1 MLHVAGRESLKNLR
15 HPDRPHAAAAPSIRA
30 MNRTLT
36 RRCAAALLS
45 LLALPGVHAQ
55 QFTATTDPARA
66 QVKLPEPARPDLPSI
81 LLIGD
86 STVRN
91 GQDDGQGKGAEG
103 QWGWGN
109 PIAAYLD
116 PSQVNLVNRAVG
128 GLSSRTYRT
137 SGHWDRT
144 KALIKRGDWV
154 LMQFGHNDASPVNDN
169 SRARG
174 VLRGT
179 GPETEDIDNLLT
191 GKRETVLTYGAYLRA
206 YVAEIRALGAT
217 PVICSPV
224 IRKRWEAD
232 VQKVVRAG
240 GNYAAWAA
248 EVARQEKLAFIDLNE
263 WGALRYEALGPA
275 EVEKFFPAD
284 MPKETVHTNWLG
296 AAVNAQL
303 VIAGLLQAQVL
314 PERFY
319 LRRFTPEGA
328 DDRPVVDARKV
339 KVEAPRDP
347 RLPSLVLIGDSTVRS
362 GGQNGAWGWGER
374 IAAFFDT
381 QRINIVNN
389 AIGGRSSRTFFTEGR
404 WASVLE
410 QLKPG
415 DTLLIQFGH
424 NDGARIGD
432 PAGKNRGSVPGTGP
446 ETVEDTR
453 PDGSKEA
460 VHSFGWYLARYIG
473 EARAKGA
480 NVVVLSPVPHKDRWQ
495 AGQPRDFENYAAWG
509 EQVAREQGAAFI
521 DLTMR
526 VTEAYRAVG
535 PQRVEAFFADAR
547 THTNEAGAIFNATQ
561 VVEGLKRLPGAPL
574 TAFLKAPAP

>member
-1 MLHVAGRESLKNLR
+1 
-15 HPDRPHAAAAPSIRA
+15 
-30 MNRTLT
+30 MNRHLT

-45 LLALPGVHAQ
+45 LLALPWAHGQ

-66 QVKLPEPARPDLPSI
+66 QVQLPAPARPDLPSL

-91 GQDDGQGKGAEG
+91 GHDDGQGKGAEG

-116 PSQVNLVNRAVG
+116 AGQVNLVNRAVG

-154 LMQFGHNDASPVNDN
+154 VMQFGHNDASPVNDN

-191 GKRETVLTYGAYLRA
+191 GKRETVLTYGAYLRG

-232 VQKVVRAG
+232 GLKVVRAG
-240 GNYAAWAA
+240 SNYAQWAA
-248 EVARQEKLAFIDLNE
+248 EVARQEGVAFIDLND
-263 WGALRYEALGPA
+263 WGARRYEALGPA
-275 EVEKFFPAD
+275 QVEKFFPAEQ
-284 MPKETVHTNWLG
+284 PQETVHTNWLG

-303 VIAGLLQAQVL
+303 VIAGLIQNRVL
-314 PERFY
+314 PESFYRQRF
-319 LRRFTPEGA
+319 LPDGS
-328 DDRPVVDARKV
+328 DDRPVVDARQV
-339 KVEAPRDP
+339 KVEAPRNP
-347 RLPSLVLIGDSTVRS
+347 ALPSLVMIGDSTVRS

-404 WASVLE
+404 WAAVLA
-410 QLKPG
+410 QLKAG
-415 DTLLIQFGH
+415 DLLLIQFGH

-432 PAGKNRGSVPGTGP
+432 PAGKNRGSVPGIGP

-453 PDGSKEA
+453 PDGSKEQ
-460 VHSFGWYLARYIG
+460 VHSYGWYLSRYIQD
-473 EARAKGA
+473 AQAKGVR
-480 NVVVLSPVPHKDRWQ
+480 VVVLSPVPHKDRWQ
-495 AGQPRDFENYAAWG
+495 ADQPRDFETYAAWA
-509 EQVAREQGAAFI
+509 EQVARAHGAAFI
-521 DLTMR
+521 DLTLR
-526 VTEAYRAVG
+526 VAEAYREVG
-535 PQRVEAFFADAR
+535 AARVDGFFADAR

-561 VVEGLKRLPGAPL
+561 VVEGLKRLPGQPMVAL
-574 TAFLKAPAP
+574 LKSPSP

>member
-1 MLHVAGRESLKNLR
+1 
-15 HPDRPHAAAAPSIRA
+15 
-30 MNRTLT
+30 MNRALT
-36 RRCAAALLS
+36 RRCIATLLS
-45 LLALPGVHAQ
+45 MLALPWAQAQ

-66 QVKLPEPARPDLPSI
+66 QVTLPTPARPELPSI
-81 LLIGD
+81 VLIGD

-91 GQDDGQGKGAEG
+91 GHDDGQGKGAEG

-116 PSQVNLVNRAVG
+116 AAQVNLVNRAVG

-137 SGHWDRT
+137 SGHWERT

-179 GPETEDIDNLLT
+179 GPETEDIDNQLT
-191 GKRETVLTYGAYLRA
+191 GKRETVATYGAYLRG

-232 VQKVVRAG
+232 GVKVTRAG
-240 GNYAAWAA
+240 GNFAAWAA
-248 EVARQEKLAFIDLNE
+248 EVARQEKVAFIDLNE
-263 WGALRYEALGPA
+263 WGALRYEGLGKA
-275 EVEKFFPAD
+275 EVERLFPAD
-284 MPKETVHTNWLG
+284 MPQETVHTNWLG

-303 VIAGLLQAQVL
+303 VIAGLIQNKVL
-314 PERFY
+314 PEGVY
-319 LRRFTPEGA
+319 LRRFAPDGS

-339 KVEAPRDP
+339 RVEAARDP
-347 RLPSLVLIGDSTVRS
+347 NLPSLVMIGDSTVKS
-362 GGQNGAWGWGER
+362 GGQGGAWGWGER

-381 QRINIVNN
+381 QRINIVNH

-404 WASVLE
+404 WAPVLA
-410 QLKPG
+410 QLKAG

-432 PAGKNRGSVPGTGP
+432 PAGKNRGSAPGIGP

-453 PDGSKEA
+453 PDGSKEQ
-460 VHSFGWYLARYIG
+460 VHSFGWYLARYID

-480 NVVVLSPVPHKDRWQ
+480 QVVVLSPIPHKDRWQ
-495 AGQPRDFENYAAWG
+495 PGQPRDFESHAAWA
-509 EQVAREQGAAFI
+509 EQVAREHGAQFI

-535 PQRVEAFFADAR
+535 AERVDSFFSDAR

-561 VVEGLKRLPGAPL
+561 VVEGLQRLPGQPLAPFFKS
-574 TAFLKAPAP
+574 AAR